1 MKSMT
6 EFVANQQIP
15 FEPLLQEAGDPFD
28 VGFNGSASLGDLA
41 LIDLADE
48 VFPEEQEDSRYQ
60 HIRVSEDL
68 ISDYLKNITKVPLL
82 SAVEEVEL
90 SKAIEAGLYA
100 EHRLYNDA
108 NIDPSLRAE
117 LSQIREIGSN
127 AYETMV
133 TSNLRLVVSIAKRYI
148 SRTGAGLEFS
158 ELIQEGN
165 FGLYRAVE
173 KFDYKRG
180 LKFSTYATWWIRQS
194 ITRAMSDQARTIR
207 LPVHIGEAV
216 NRIRRT
222 AENLQKVGAEATD
235 EAIGVELDMPPEK
248 VRELRMVGRSPL
260 SLQWELDNEHSSRRS
275 GAETTFADLIEDT
288 TTPSPQE
295 IVEQNDMQETVL
307 SGIHRSLKERERLII
322 MYRYGFD
329 GQPPATL
336 DAIGKMFGVTRERI
350 RQIENRAM
358 DKLRSDE
365 RLQQLADSH
374 AIRKT

>member
-1 MKSMT
+1 MT

-15 FEPLLQEAGDPFD
+15 FEPLLQEAAGLPG
-28 VGFNGSASLGDLA
+28 VNFNGSPPLEDMA

-48 VFPEEQEDSRYQ
+48 VFPEDQEDSRYQ

-68 ISDYLKNITKVPLL
+68 ISDYLRRITKVPLL

-100 EHRLYNDA
+100 EHRLHTDDTA
-108 NIDPSLRAE
+108 DPSLQAE
-117 LSQIREIGSN
+117 LSQIREIGNN
-127 AYETMV
+127 AYQLMV

-148 SRTGAGLEFS
+148 SKTGAGLEFS

-165 FGLYRAVE
+165 FGLHRAVE

-222 AENLQKVGAEATD
+222 TENLQKLGTVATD
-235 EAIGVELDMPPEK
+235 EAIGAELDMPPEK
-248 VRELRMVGRSPL
+248 VRELRLVGRSPL
-260 SLQWELDNEHSSRRS
+260 SLQWELDGDNGSHPGS
-275 GAETTFADLIEDT
+275 ETAFADLIEDT
-288 TTPSPQE
+288 NTPSPQE
-295 IVEQNDMQETVL
+295 VVEQNDMQTTVL
-307 SGIHRSLKERERLII
+307 SGIQRSLKEREQLII

-336 DAIGKMFGVTRERI
+336 DQIGKMFGVTRERI
-350 RQIENRAM
+350 RQIETRAM
-358 DKLRSDE
+358 DKLRRDE
-365 RLQQLADSH
+365 KLQQLADSY
-374 AIRKT
+374 AIKKP

>member
-6 EFVANQQIP
+6 EFVANQRIP
-15 FEPLLQEAGDPFD
+15 YESLLQEVGDPLD
-28 VGFNGSASLGDLA
+28 VGYSDSAPLGDIA
-41 LIDLADE
+41 LIDLSDE
-48 VFPEEQEDSRYQ
+48 AFLEDQEDSRYQ

-82 SAVEEVEL
+82 TAVEEVEL

-100 EHRLYNDA
+100 EHRLYNDTE
-108 NIDPSLRAE
+108 IDPSLRAE
-117 LSQIREIGSN
+117 LTQIREIGDN
-127 AYETMV
+127 AYDIMV

-148 SRTGAGLEFS
+148 SKSGAGLEFS

-207 LPVHIGEAV
+207 LPAHIGEMV
-216 NRIRRT
+216 TRIRRT
-222 AENLQKVGAEATD
+222 AENLQKVGVEATD
-235 EAIGVELDMPPEK
+235 EAIGAELDLPPEK
-248 VRELRMVGRSPL
+248 VREMRMVGRSPL
-260 SLQWELDNEHSSRRS
+260 SLQWELDNESSGRRS

-288 TTPSPQE
+288 NTPSPQE
-295 IVEQNDMQETVL
+295 VVEQKDMHSTVL
-307 SGIHRSLKERERLII
+307 SGIQRSLKERERLII

-358 DKLRSDE
+358 DKLRRDE
-365 RLQQLADSH
+365 KLQQLADSY
-374 AIRKT
+374 AIKKT

>member
-15 FEPLLQEAGDPFD
+15 FEPLLQEVVDPSD
-28 VGFNGSASLGDLA
+28 IDFNGHA
-41 LIDLADE
+41 LIGDIALVDLADE
-48 VFPEEQEDSRYQ
+48 VFPEDQEDSRYQ

-68 ISDYLKNITKVPLL
+68 ISDYLKRITKVPLL
-82 SAVEEVEL
+82 NAVEEVEL

-100 EHRLYNDA
+100 EHALYTD
-108 NIDPSLRAE
+108 DTVGPSLRTE
-117 LSQIREIGSN
+117 LSQIREIGDD
-127 AYETMV
+127 AYDTMIM
-133 TSNLRLVVSIAKRYI
+133 SNLRLVVSIAKRYI
-148 SRTGAGLEFS
+148 SRNGAGLEFS

-222 AENLQKVGAEATD
+222 TENLQKAGVKATD
-235 EAIGVELDMPPEK
+235 EAIGMELDLSPQK
-248 VRELRMVGRSPL
+248 VREIRLVGRNPL
-260 SLQWELDNEHSSRRS
+260 SLQWEMDNSNDRRP
-275 GAETTFADLIEDT
+275 GTETTFADLIEDT
-288 TTPSPQE
+288 NTPSPQE
-295 IVEQNDMQETVL
+295 IVEQNDMQTTVL

-336 DAIGKMFGVTRERI
+336 DQIGKMFGVTRERI
-350 RQIENRAM
+350 RQIETRAM
-358 DKLRSDE
+358 DKLRHDE
-365 RLQQLADSH
+365 KLQQLADSY
-374 AIRKT
+374 ALKKT